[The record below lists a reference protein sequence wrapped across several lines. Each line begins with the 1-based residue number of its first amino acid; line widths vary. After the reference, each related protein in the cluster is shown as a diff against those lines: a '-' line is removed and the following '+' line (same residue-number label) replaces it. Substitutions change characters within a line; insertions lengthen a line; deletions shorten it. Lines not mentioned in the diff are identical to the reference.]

1 MVTRSR
7 TRITPDAST
16 SAAARR
22 AGSIATARIG
32 AWGDTLKSVRPI
44 TLPVVTDM
52 TTASDSPTQNGQGAA
67 VRNFATLFDA
77 ISSNIAQ
84 VIRGKGEAIDLAVV
98 ALLAEGHLLVEDVPG
113 VGKTSLAKALS
124 ASVDCS
130 WRRVQFTPD
139 LLPTDLIGVSI
150 YSRTTETFRFE
161 PGPLFANIVLADEIN
176 RASPKTQSALLEAM
190 EERQVS
196 TDGVSRPLP
205 PPFMVI
211 ATQNPVE
218 QEGTY
223 RLPESQLDRFLLRIS
238 IGYPGRDAELQM
250 LDDQGSQN
258 TLAKLSPVVT
268 ADELRSMI
276 EAVRSIYMATALKAY
291 LVDVAEASRRHPA
304 IELGLSPRATLQ
316 LASASKA
323 HAAARGRNY
332 ATPDD
337 VKVVGV
343 SALSHRIVLR
353 SDHAARLSNE
363 DAIREVF
370 AAVPVPVA
378 RS

>member
-1 MVTRSR
+1 MVDHRQRPPTVAFGVYSCGVTMDISAGGHVPLPTTTPAHQQSR
-7 TRITPDAST
+7 
-16 SAAARR
+16 
-22 AGSIATARIG
+22 
-32 AWGDTLKSVRPI
+32 
-44 TLPVVTDM
+44 
-52 TTASDSPTQNGQGAA
+52 NGAA
-67 VRNFATLFDA
+67 QGRTFAHLFDA
-77 ISSNIAQ
+77 IASNIGQ
-84 VIRGKGEAIDLAVV
+84 VIRGKAEAIELAVV
-98 ALLAEGHLLVEDVPG
+98 CLLAEGHLLVEDVPG

-139 LLPTDLIGVSI
+139 LLPTDLVGVSI
-150 YSRTTETFRFE
+150 FSRATETFKFE
-161 PGPLFANIVLADEIN
+161 PGPIFANILLADEIN

-196 TDGVSRPLP
+196 TDGVSRRLP

-238 IGYPGRDAELQM
+238 IGYPGREAELQM
-250 LDDQGSQN
+250 LDDRGSADALA
-258 TLAKLSPVVT
+258 TLTPVVSV
-268 ADELRSMI
+268 DELLTMVD
-276 EAVRSIYMATALKAY
+276 AVRSVYMASALKAY
-291 LVDVAEASRRHPA
+291 LVDIAEASRRHPG

-316 LASASKA
+316 VAAASRAF
-323 HAAARGRNY
+323 AAARGRNY

-337 VKVVGV
+337 VKTVGL
-343 SALSHRIVLR
+343 SALAHRIVVR
-353 SDHAARLSNE
+353 ADHSSRLSAD

>member
-1 MVTRSR
+1 VTTDISADESIQARTDSR
-7 TRITPDAST
+7 T
-16 SAAARR
+16 
-22 AGSIATARIG
+22 
-32 AWGDTLKSVRPI
+32 
-44 TLPVVTDM
+44 TD
-52 TTASDSPTQNGQGAA
+52 
-67 VRNFATLFDA
+67 RNFASLFAA
-77 ISSNIAQ
+77 ITSNIAQ
-84 VIRGKGEAIDLAVV
+84 VIRGKDEAIELAVV
-98 ALLAEGHLLVEDVPG
+98 CLLAEGHLLVEDVPG

-139 LLPTDLIGVSI
+139 LLPTDLVGVSI

-190 EERQVS
+190 EECQVS
-196 TDGVSRPLP
+196 TDGVTRPLP
-205 PPFMVI
+205 NPFMVV

-250 LDDQGSQN
+250 LDDRGSSQ
-258 TLAKLSPVVT
+258 TLATLSPVVSE
-268 ADELRSMI
+268 AEVRSMI
-276 EAVRSIYMATALKAY
+276 KAVQSVYMAAALKSY
-291 LVDVAEASRRHPA
+291 LVDLAEASRRHPA

-316 LASASKA
+316 LAAASKS
-323 HAAARGRNY
+323 HAAAKGRNY

-343 SALSHRIVLR
+343 SALAHRIVVR
-353 SDHAARLSNE
+353 SDHVARLSAD
-363 DAIREVF
+363 DAIREIF

-378 RS
+378 RT